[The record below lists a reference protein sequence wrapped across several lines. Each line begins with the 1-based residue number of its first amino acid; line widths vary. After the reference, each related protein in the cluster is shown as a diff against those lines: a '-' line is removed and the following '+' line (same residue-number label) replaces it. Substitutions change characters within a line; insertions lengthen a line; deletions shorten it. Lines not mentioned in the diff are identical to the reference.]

1 MQVTELDEQIIQD
14 IGHAFGY
21 YDYGTEQGLSSVFRS
36 QAATAAYIRGYVR
49 MGLRCGCLYTTSS
62 RGEGYIIYKLPH
74 QKLPLRAGVEL
85 LKGLCQSMN
94 LKEMV
99 TFLRIAFRSA
109 TTGPSLK
116 NQLDKQ
122 KKDYIYVGMV
132 CVREKYQGQG
142 YMRKV
147 MDIAFAEG
155 NRLGVPVILDTD
167 AKSKCDKYL
176 HLGMQLT
183 GTHPFGQHGTI
194 YDLVKYPDEA
204 YRS

>member
-21 YDYGTEQGLSSVFRS
+21 YDYGTEQGLVSVFRS
-36 QAATAAYIRGYVR
+36 KDATATYICGYVR
-49 MGLRCGCLYTTSS
+49 MGLRSSCLYTTSS

-74 QKLPLRAGVEL
+74 QKLPLHAGLEL
-85 LKGLCQSMN
+85 LKGLFQAMS
-94 LKEMV
+94 LKEIIN
-99 TFLRIAFRSA
+99 FFRTVSGSPSK
-109 TTGPSLK
+109 TPSLK
-116 NQLDKQ
+116 SQLDKQ

-147 MDIAFAEG
+147 MNLAFAEG

-176 HLGMQLT
+176 HLGMQLA
-183 GTHPFGQHGTI
+183 GTRPLGSCGTL
-194 YDLVKYPDEA
+194 YDLVKYPD
-204 YRS
+204 

>member
-21 YDYGTEQGLSSVFRS
+21 YDYGTEQGLVSAFRS
-36 QAATAAYIRGYVR
+36 KDATATYICGYVR
-49 MGLRCGCLYTTSS
+49 MGLRSGCLYTISN

-74 QKLPLRAGVEL
+74 QKLPLRAGLEL
-85 LKGLCQSMN
+85 VKGLFQAMS
-94 LKEMV
+94 LKEIIN
-99 TFLRIAFRSA
+99 FFRTVSGSPSK
-109 TTGPSLK
+109 TPSLK
-116 NQLDKQ
+116 SQLDKQ

-147 MDIAFAEG
+147 MDLAFAEG

-176 HLGMQLT
+176 HLGMQLA
-183 GTHPFGQHGTI
+183 GTRPFGSCGTL
-194 YDLVKYPDEA
+194 YDLVKYPD
-204 YRS
+204 